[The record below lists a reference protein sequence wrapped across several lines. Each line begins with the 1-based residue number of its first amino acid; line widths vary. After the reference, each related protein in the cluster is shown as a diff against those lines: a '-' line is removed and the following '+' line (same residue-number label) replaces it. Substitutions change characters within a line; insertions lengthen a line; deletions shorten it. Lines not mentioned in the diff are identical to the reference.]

1 MTEMNDIEELM
12 RTHLKNAEQAAPEG
26 VWDEISQRM
35 AGSAKAT
42 RRHTRRKAWIAT
54 SVATAILAVAAV
66 IYFATA
72 TTTPAAVPD
81 SPEVALLHNP
91 ELVAQPAVTE
101 TVKENAPAI
110 KQTATTAP
118 VAKVEQKPVESTQN
132 VSTKAVA
139 TTPVAIAAP
148 KEDIDNLL
156 TPEIEEEEEYV
167 PPVVST
173 PKQTTKKAPKQQ
185 VTDNKEAE
193 QEKQQSQPKEEKQQ
207 IYIPIPNI
215 LTPNG
220 DGYNDC
226 WVIPDLEQY
235 GKAQVQIFTA
245 HSKRV
250 FYTGNYRNDFCG
262 AGLPDGDYFYI
273 IVFRD
278 INVTRRGVL
287 VIQH

>member
-1 MTEMNDIEELM
+1 MTEMNNIEELM
-12 RTHLKNAEQAAPEG
+12 RAYLKDAEQAAPEG
-26 VWDEISQRM
+26 AWDEIAQRM
-35 AGSAKAT
+35 AANGQAT
-42 RRHTRRKAWIAT
+42 NRHKGRKAWIAAGA
-54 SVATAILAVAAV
+54 ATVLLVAAA
-66 IYFATA
+66 IILYSPATG
-72 TTTPAAVPD
+72 TPAAVPD
-81 SPEVALLHNP
+81 SPEVASLHTP
-91 ELVAQPAVTE
+91 EPVAQPIVAE
-101 TVKENAPAI
+101 TVEEKAPAT
-110 KQTATTAP
+110 KQPIAVAPTAKTEP
-118 VAKVEQKPVESTQN
+118 LPQESIPN

-139 TTPVAIAAP
+139 TTPVAVAAP

-207 IYIPIPNI
+207 IHIPIPNI

-235 GKAQVQIFTA
+235 GKAQVQIFTV

>member
-12 RTHLKNAEQAAPEG
+12 RTHLKDAEQAAPEG

-91 ELVAQPAVTE
+91 EPVAQPAVTE

-118 VAKVEQKPVESTQN
+118 VAKVEQKPVENAPN

-139 TTPVAIAAP
+139 TTPTAIAAP

-156 TPEIEEEEEYV
+156 TPETEEEEEYV

-185 VTDNKEAE
+185 VTDNT
-193 QEKQQSQPKEEKQQ
+193 
-207 IYIPIPNI
+207 NI
-215 LTPNG
+215 HSDTQHT
-220 DGYNDC
+220 DT
-226 WVIPDLEQY
+226 QRRR
-235 GKAQVQIFTA
+235 VQ
-245 HSKRV
+245 
-250 FYTGNYRNDFCG
+250 
-262 AGLPDGDYFYI
+262 
-273 IVFRD
+273 
-278 INVTRRGVL
+278 
-287 VIQH
+287 